1 MSDLSS
7 LLGPPTAFLLV
18 GVTFISAAAL
28 FAYMGK
34 VWVRFR
40 GWVYRDKEPRRY
52 WTEVAG
58 CFLLGVFFV
67 GYFLSK
73 ILKH

>member
-1 MSDLSS
+1 MSVWNS
-7 LLGPPTAFLLV
+7 LLRPPTVFLTV

-40 GWVYRDKEPRRY
+40 GWVYRDKEPRRF
-52 WTEVAG
+52 WLEVAG
-58 CFLLGVFFV
+58 CFLLGLFFV
-67 GYFLSK
+67 GYFLYL
-73 ILKH
+73 IN